1 MIQHVMHRHAQAG
14 KWICSCF
21 MYIAQMSHAAM
32 LGAGDPSAKRS
43 LLPAFDAAAA
53 QAGKPLFELQ
63 PFEPLL
69 LDDEGAGLQDTPYAG
84 QM

>member
-1 MIQHVMHRHAQAG
+1 MLSAG
-14 KWICSCF
+14 N
-21 MYIAQMSHAAM
+21 
-32 LGAGDPSAKRS
+32 PSAKRS

-53 QAGKPLFELQ
+53 QAGMPLFELQ

-69 LDDEGAGLQDTPYAG
+69 LDDEGAGLQDTLYAG

>member
-1 MIQHVMHRHAQAG
+1 
-14 KWICSCF
+14 
-21 MYIAQMSHAAM
+21 MSHAAM
-32 LGAGDPSAKRS
+32 LSAGNPSAKRS

-53 QAGKPLFELQ
+53 QAGMPLFELQ

-69 LDDEGAGLQDTPYAG
+69 LDDEGAGLQDTLYAG